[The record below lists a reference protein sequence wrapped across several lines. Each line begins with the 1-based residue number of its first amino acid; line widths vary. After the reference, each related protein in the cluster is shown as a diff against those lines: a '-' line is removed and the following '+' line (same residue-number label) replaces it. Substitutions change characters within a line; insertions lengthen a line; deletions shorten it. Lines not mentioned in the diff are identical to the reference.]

1 MEVTLI
7 AAMDEDRGIGLDNR
21 IPWKNAEDM
30 RRFRRATMCHPIIM
44 GRKTFESLGGPLVGR
59 LNIVVTSK
67 PDMGAGVLTA
77 SSVESAL
84 ASLRMAGSM
93 FEEVYIIGGGKVYEE
108 VLAKQLVDRIDLS
121 IIPGSYGCDT
131 FFPQIPPAYTQA
143 YECATQ
149 DLTLCVWELVS

>member
-1 MEVTLI
+1 VEVTLI

-30 RRFRRATMCHPIIM
+30 KRFRRATMCHPVIM
-44 GRKTFESLGGPLVGR
+44 GRKTFESLGGPLGGR

-67 PDMGAGVLTA
+67 PDMCAGVLTA

-84 ASLRMAGSM
+84 ASLRIAGSM

-108 VLAKQLVDRIDLS
+108 VLAKQLVDRIELS
-121 IIPGSYGCDT
+121 TIPGTYGCDT
-131 FFPQIPPAYTQA
+131 FFPQIPPHYVQA
-143 YECATQ
+143 YECPAQ
-149 DLTLCVWELVS
+149 DFTLCVRELVP

>member
-7 AAMDEDRGIGLDNR
+7 AAMDEDRGIGLNNS

-30 RRFRRATMCHPIIM
+30 KRFRRATMCHPVIM
-44 GRKTFESLGGPLVGR
+44 GRKTFESIGGPLGGR

-67 PDMGAGVLTA
+67 PDMCAGVLTA

-84 ASLRMAGSM
+84 ASLRMAGYM

-108 VLAKQLVDRIDLS
+108 VLAKRLVDRIELS
-121 IIPGSYGCDT
+121 TIPGTHGCDT
-131 FFPQIPPAYTQA
+131 FFPQIPPQYIQV
-143 YECATQ
+143 YECPAQ
-149 DLTLCVWELVS
+149 DFTLCVWELVP